1 MDEIMEFLA
10 KSIKENVA
18 EKASSIVDIC
28 RREMLSAEIIPL
40 QAKIDVL
47 KEMKE
52 YNKSEYDNKLNE
64 LYKQINKLRDEYF
77 KI

>member
-1 MDEIMEFLA
+1 MQFLE
-10 KSIKENVA
+10 KSIKENVV
-18 EKASSIVDIC
+18 EKSLSIVDIC

-47 KEMKE
+47 QEMKE

-64 LYKQINKLRDEYF
+64 LYKQINKLRGEYF
-77 KI
+77 EI

>member
-1 MDEIMEFLA
+1 MGKTL
-10 KSIKENVA
+10 
-18 EKASSIVDIC
+18 SIVDIC

-52 YNKSEYDNKLNE
+52 YNKSEYDNKLSE

>member
-1 MDEIMEFLA
+1 MGKTL
-10 KSIKENVA
+10 SID
-18 EKASSIVDIC
+18 DIC

-52 YNKSEYDNKLNE
+52 YNKSEYDNKLSE

>member
-1 MDEIMEFLA
+1 MEFLE

-18 EKASSIVDIC
+18 EKALSIVDIC

-77 KI
+77 EI

>member
-1 MDEIMEFLA
+1 MEFLE

-18 EKASSIVDIC
+18 EKALSIVDIC

>member
-10 KSIKENVA
+10 NSIKENVA

-28 RREMLSAEIIPL
+28 LRKMLSAEIIPL

>member
-1 MDEIMEFLA
+1 MEKTL
-10 KSIKENVA
+10 
-18 EKASSIVDIC
+18 SIVDIC
-28 RREMLSAEIIPL
+28 RKKMLSEEIIPL

-52 YNKSEYDNKLNE
+52 YSKSEYANKLNE

-77 KI
+77 EI

>member
-1 MDEIMEFLA
+1 MEFLE

-18 EKASSIVDIC
+18 EKALSIFDIC

-47 KEMKE
+47 QEMKE

>member
-1 MDEIMEFLA
+1 MEFLA

-18 EKASSIVDIC
+18 EKELSIVDIC

>member
-1 MDEIMEFLA
+1 MQFLE
-10 KSIKENVA
+10 KSIKENVV
-18 EKASSIVDIC
+18 EKSLSIVDIC

-47 KEMKE
+47 QEMKE

-77 KI
+77 EI

>member
-1 MDEIMEFLA
+1 MEKTL
-10 KSIKENVA
+10 
-18 EKASSIVDIC
+18 SIVDIC
-28 RREMLSAEIIPL
+28 RREMLSEEIIPL

-52 YNKSEYDNKLNE
+52 YSKSEYDNKLNE

-77 KI
+77 EI

>member
-1 MDEIMEFLA
+1 MEKTL
-10 KSIKENVA
+10 
-18 EKASSIVDIC
+18 SIVDIC

-52 YNKSEYDNKLNE
+52 YNKSEYDNKLSE

>member
-1 MDEIMEFLA
+1 MERTL
-10 KSIKENVA
+10 
-18 EKASSIVDIC
+18 SIVDIC
-28 RREMLSAEIIPL
+28 RKEMLSEEIIPL

-52 YNKSEYDNKLNE
+52 YSKSEYANKLNE

-77 KI
+77 EI